1 MGNSAGNLT
10 QEGIEQMKSDNNL
23 TEKELKRLYRRFK
36 KLDADGSG
44 TLSTTEFQSIP
55 ELAVN
60 PLLERVLSVF
70 DTNKDNEIEF
80 SEFISGLATFTQK
93 GNKEN
98 KLKFAFQIYDIDGD
112 GYISNG
118 ELFQVLKI
126 MVGQNLTDT
135 QLQQIV
141 DKTILEADKD
151 KDGRISFEE
160 FVKMIGNTDEI
171 DTKLTINFD

>member
-55 ELAVN
+55 EFAVN